1 MHGADFDH
9 IRYVSFLFVFLLQ
22 MKFVLLLDYSSDRS
36 EKDEIEP
43 ITKSTRNVLS
53 CIAWVISANEKERIR
68 GICRNSSSVAA
79 SGDTNI
85 YSELYEMAI

>member
-53 CIAWVISANEKERIR
+53 CIA
-68 GICRNSSSVAA
+68 
-79 SGDTNI
+79 
-85 YSELYEMAI
+85 